1 ATSTGEPTSPPASS
15 IAQVADHRGLEE
27 EREAAS
33 WNSGRRQEWM
43 TMWRPPAKSDSEQS
57 SAQEHASDAGFA
69 DEFAPESRVENREHQ
84 QQQLVP
90 PQSQQ

>member
-1 ATSTGEPTSPPASS
+1 
-15 IAQVADHRGLEE
+15 
-27 EREAAS
+27 
-33 WNSGRRQEWM
+33 M

-57 SAQEHASDAGFA
+57 SAQQHASDAGFA